1 MFWVLLFC
9 FVFFISKVLQG
20 MRGTFA
26 VTEKVTVGECLMA
39 LVEVGVGAGF
49 TRPAPRPFRKD
60 GWEQGSS

>member
-1 MFWVLLFC
+1 
-9 FVFFISKVLQG
+9 

-49 TRPAPRPFRKD
+49 TRPAPRPFRKA